1 MGLEQVTVRRVTGHA
16 STGVVPPQGRRLRC
30 VAVAWALLLALGFL
44 LVAPMPAPMPA
55 AMAAEPPPGMTRQ
68 QFDALV
74 ASVAEALSKGL
85 AQSTPERD
93 EAGASEDDSIDT
105 VAERVSE
112 LLLRAP
118 DVITAVPELPAQTV
132 RVLGRF
138 DRTAAGGKSAGLF
151 LLMLSL
157 TGAAAL
163 GIGWA
168 LRALLAPLRRSL
180 AAVDADPL
188 PMARVLGLALLEA
201 APVAVVWMLIKIE
214 LGSLFAG
221 QQAQAAFARAILDVV
236 LLGAV
241 TAAICEVWL
250 RPRIPAARLAF
261 VDDANAFVLKRLLV
275 TAVVIVAITRAWI
288 GLITTPAMISAA
300 ILVNAFVVTGT
311 YAWVVRRGRIGL
323 GSWLAGLAA
332 PSPGADLVAR
342 STRLVQMVAIPAI
355 GLIFLVRTY
364 AALSGRPNVPL
375 GSIATLSAIVLFM
388 LSETLIR
395 WMLRHPD
402 LDTADDGLRVRLLRS
417 AARLARIL
425 VLLLGTVALVHVW
438 MVDALG
444 LVTEQDWR
452 SWSRGLWQA
461 ATCGFVGALVWEAVR
476 ISTDRY
482 VAPAHTGGPQDAD
495 EATQATG
502 SRAKTL
508 APLLRIAALVTIVAV
523 TLLAMLSVLGVNIT
537 PLIAGASILGLAISF
552 GSQTLVKD
560 IVSGVFFLAE
570 DAFRVGEYIDCGKA
584 KGTVEGFALRSL
596 KLRHQNGQLH
606 TIPFGQLGQVT
617 NFSRDWATVKF
628 NLRVAR
634 DTDLEVLRRAT
645 KKVGIAL
652 AEDSEFADDFLQ
664 PLKMQGIAEILDEA
678 LVARFK
684 FTVRPLRPSQIQ
696 REAIKRLIRDLP
708 AAGVCF
714 PQPLRP

>member
-1 MGLEQVTVRRVTGHA
+1 
-16 STGVVPPQGRRLRC
+16 
-30 VAVAWALLLALGFL
+30 VAWGLVLALGFL
-44 LVAPMPAPMPA
+44 LVASPPPAMG
-55 AMAAEPPPGMTRQ
+55 AEPPPGMTRQ

-85 AQSTPERD
+85 AQSPPERSD
-93 EAGASEDDSIDT
+93 AGATEDDSIDT
-105 VAERVSE
+105 VAERVNE
-112 LLLRAP
+112 LLVRAP
-118 DVITAVPELPAQTV
+118 DVITAVPELPAQTA

-138 DRTAAGGKSAGLF
+138 DRTAAGGKSAGVF
-151 LLMLSL
+151 LL
-157 TGAAAL
+157 
-163 GIGWA
+163 
-168 LRALLAPLRRSL
+168 LLAVSGATAVLLGWVVQILLTPLRRRL
-180 AAVDADPL
+180 ATGDSTPL
-188 PMARVLGLALLEA
+188 PISRVMGLAVLDGA
-201 APVAVVWMLIKIE
+201 AFATVWILTRIA
-214 LGSLFAG
+214 LGSLFVG
-221 QQAQAAFARAILDVV
+221 QTGQEAFARSVLDVV
-236 LLGAV
+236 LLGAAA
-241 TAAICEVWL
+241 AAIGEVWL

-261 VDDANAFVLKRLLV
+261 VDDGNARLLKRLLV
-275 TAVVIVAITRAWI
+275 TAVVVVGASRVWL
-288 GLITTPAMISAA
+288 GLIMTPAMVSAA
-300 ILVNAFVVTGT
+300 LLVNAFVVAGT

-323 GSWLAGLAA
+323 GSWLAGLAS
-332 PSPGADLVAR
+332 PSPDADLVAR
-342 STRLVQMVAIPAI
+342 STRLVQMVAMPFI
-355 GLIFLVRTY
+355 GVVFLLRVY
-364 AALSGRPNVPL
+364 AALSGRPSVPL
-375 GSIATLSAIVLFM
+375 GTIATVSTIVLFL

-395 WMLRHPD
+395 WLLRHPG
-402 LDTADDGLRVRLLRS
+402 LQNAEDGLHVRLLRS

-425 VLLLGTVALVHVW
+425 VILVGTVALVRVW
-438 MVDALG
+438 SVDALG
-444 LVTEQDWR
+444 LVGEQDWR
-452 SWSRGLWQA
+452 LWSRALWQA
-461 ATCGFVGALVWEAVR
+461 AVCGFGGALVWEVVR
-476 ISTDRY
+476 ASTDRY
-482 VAPAHTGGPQDAD
+482 VVPAHTGTPHDAD
-495 EATQATG
+495 ETSQGKG

-508 APLLRIAALVTIVAV
+508 APLLRIAALVVIVAITV
-523 TLLAMLSVLGVNIT
+523 LAMLSVLGVNIT

-634 DTDLEVLRRAT
+634 DTDLEVLRKAT

>member
-1 MGLEQVTVRRVTGHA
+1 MGRVEARLVMGHA
-16 STGVVPPQGRRLRC
+16 SRETHPAQDRRLRS
-30 VAVAWALLLALGFL
+30 VAVAWSLALALALGFL
-44 LVAPMPAPMPA
+44 LFASPARVMG
-55 AMAAEPPPGMTRQ
+55 AEPPPGMTRQ

-85 AQSTPERD
+85 SQASPERS
-93 EAGASEDDSIDT
+93 EAGATEDDSIDT
-105 VAERVSE
+105 VSERVNE

-118 DVITAVPELPAQTV
+118 DVITALPELPAQTA

-138 DRTAAGGKSAGLF
+138 DRSAAGGKSAGMFLF
-151 LLMLSL
+151 VLSL
-157 TGAAAL
+157 AGAAAL
-163 GIGWA
+163 GIGWV

-180 AAVDADPL
+180 ASIDAVPL
-188 PMARVLGLALLEA
+188 PMSRVLGLALLEA
-201 APVAVVWMLIKIE
+201 APVAVVWMLIKVE
-214 LGSLFAG
+214 LGSLFVG
-221 QQAQAAFARAILDVV
+221 QQAQAAFASKVLDVV

-241 TAAICEVWL
+241 AAAIGEVWL
-250 RPRIPAARLAF
+250 RPRLPAARLVL
-261 VDDANAFVLKRLLV
+261 VDDGNALLLKRLLV
-275 TAVVIVAITRAWI
+275 TAVVIVGASRVWL
-288 GLITTPAMISAA
+288 GLIATPAMVSAVL
-300 ILVNAFVVTGT
+300 LVNAFVIAGT

-323 GSWLAGLAA
+323 GSWLAGLAT
-332 PSPGADLVAR
+332 PSPGEDLVAR
-342 STRLVQMVAIPAI
+342 STRLVQMVAMPFI
-355 GLIFLVRTY
+355 GVIFLLRVY
-364 AALSGRPNVPL
+364 AALSARPSVPL
-375 GSIATLSAIVLFM
+375 GTIATVSTIVLFL

-395 WMLRHPD
+395 WLQRHPG
-402 LDTADDGLRVRLLRS
+402 LQNAEDGLHVRLLRS

-425 VLLLGTVALVHVW
+425 VILVGTVALVRVW
-438 MVDALG
+438 SVDALG
-444 LVTEQDWR
+444 LVSEQDWR
-452 SWSRGLWQA
+452 MWSRALWQA
-461 ATCGFVGALVWEAVR
+461 ALCGFGGALVWEAVR
-476 ISTDRY
+476 ASTDRY
-482 VAPAHTGGPQDAD
+482 VAPAHAGTSPDAD
-495 EATQATG
+495 ETIQETG

-508 APLLRIAALVTIVAV
+508 APLLRIAALVVIVAITV
-523 TLLAMLSVLGVNIT
+523 LAMLSVLGVNIT

-560 IVSGVFFLAE
+560 IVSGIFFLAE

-634 DTDLEVLRRAT
+634 NTDLEVLRRAT

-652 AEDSEFADDFLQ
+652 AEDPTFADDFLQ
-664 PLKMQGIAEILDEA
+664 PLKMQGVAEILDEA

-684 FTVRPLRPSQIQ
+684 FTVRPSPPSQIQ

-708 AAGVCF
+708 AAGVSF
-714 PQPLRP
+714 PQPVRA

>member
-1 MGLEQVTVRRVTGHA
+1 MPRGGARPA
-16 STGVVPPQGRRLRC
+16 QGRRLRY
-30 VAVAWALLLALGFL
+30 VAVAWSLVLALGFL
-44 LVAPMPAPMPA
+44 LVASPPPAMG
-55 AMAAEPPPGMTRQ
+55 AEPPPGMTRQ

-85 AQSTPERD
+85 AQSPPERS
-93 EAGASEDDSIDT
+93 EAGATEDASIDT
-105 VAERVSE
+105 VAERVNE

-138 DRTAAGGKSAGLF
+138 DRSAAGGKSAGMFLF
-151 LLMLSL
+151 VLSL
-157 TGAAAL
+157 AGAAVL
-163 GIGWA
+163 GIGWV

-180 AAVDADPL
+180 ASIDAVPL
-188 PMARVLGLALLEA
+188 PMSRVLGLALLEA
-201 APVAVVWMLIKIE
+201 ALVAVVWMLIKIE

-221 QQAQAAFARAILDVV
+221 QQAQAAFARAVLDVV

-241 TAAICEVWL
+241 TAAIGEIWL

-261 VDDANAFVLKRLLV
+261 VDDGNALLLKRLLV
-275 TAVVIVAITRAWI
+275 TAVVVVAASRVWL
-288 GLITTPAMISAA
+288 GLIATPAMVSAA
-300 ILVNAFVVTGT
+300 VLVNAFLVTAL
-311 YAWVVRRGRIGL
+311 YEWVARRGRTGL
-323 GSWLAGLAA
+323 GSWLAGLTN

-342 STRLVQMVAIPAI
+342 STRLVQMVAVPTI
-355 GLIFLVRTY
+355 GLIFLVRLY
-364 AALSGRPNVPL
+364 AGLSGRPSLPL
-375 GSIATLSAIVLFM
+375 GSIATLSAIVLFV

-395 WMLRHPD
+395 WILRHPD
-402 LDTADDGLRVRLLRS
+402 LDATNDGLQVRLLRS
-417 AARLARIL
+417 AARLTRVL
-425 VLLLGTVALVHVW
+425 VLLVGTVALVHVW
-438 MVDALG
+438 VVDALG
-444 LVTEQDWR
+444 LVSEQDWR
-452 SWSRGLWQA
+452 IWSRALWQA
-461 ATCGFVGALVWEAVR
+461 AICGLGGTLVWEAVR
-476 ISTDRY
+476 VSTDRY
-482 VAPAHTGGPQDAD
+482 VAPAHTGTPHDAD
-495 EATQATG
+495 ETAQETG

-508 APLLRIAALVTIVAV
+508 APLLRIAALVVIVAITV
-523 TLLAMLSVLGVNIT
+523 LAMLSVLGVNIT

-560 IVSGVFFLAE
+560 IVSGIFFLAE

-652 AEDSEFADDFLQ
+652 AEDPTFADDFLQ
-664 PLKMQGIAEILDEA
+664 PLKMQGVAEILDEA

-714 PQPLRP
+714 PQPPRT